1 MNVVFWLVLL
11 IVNIILLVKNY
22 EDSDYQLVY
31 INIFAICVCI
41 IKFLSLFL

>member
-31 INIFAICVCI
+31 INIFVICVCI